1 MTQPVLALIPAGAVE
16 IGPVAALVEDPDEG
30 GVVYVNGL
38 ATFCYDCGD
47 EVGRRLAAVQ
57 LVETEIARPSQVAA
71 GFAVTRDTLWR
82 WRRGFAAEGVAGLVP
97 GVRGPKEPF
106 KLTDEVLARIREL
119 AQRGNLSLAAIGAQ
133 TGVSTATVRV
143 ALGRR
148 QGSAG
153 WEARQAA
160 DGEVAGES
168 GIGIEDDS
176 VVVDGGRADTGIAI
190 GVDAFAD
197 SVAGVGISGAV
208 PDPGIDA
215 GVDVAAALPVLA
227 APVARTA
234 ERALAR
240 FGLLDE
246 ATPVFTQGARLPL
259 AGLWLALPAL
269 ASTGLV
275 EVFERV
281 YGRLREGFY
290 GLRPVVL
297 TLVFLALLREPRAE
311 GLTRVS
317 PADLGR
323 LLGLDRA
330 PEVKTL
336 RRKLAELAGYRRG
349 AQLQRGLAQAH
360 AAARPDAIGY
370 LMVDGHSR
378 AYFGTRDLP
387 KTRVARLH
395 MAARATAETWVADQ
409 HGCPVMVVTAEPSA
423 SLAAELARLLPELR
437 SVVGQDRSATLIFD
451 RGGWSPL
458 LFKNIVD
465 AGFDLICWRKG
476 EFEPLPAEEF
486 TEQVFTDPDTATKH
500 TWALAETTVC
510 FDLGNHGELELRQI
524 HKRAGDGTQ
533 IPLVTSR
540 TDLVGAQVCWR
551 LGNRW
556 RHENYFRYGRAHFA
570 LDALD
575 SYADTPD
582 DPDRLVANPA
592 KRHAQGKVTAAEHA
606 LADAETAMAAAID
619 AAARTAGRPANHG
632 AARVDPAA
640 VAAVDSAR
648 EALDQATA
656 ARADT
661 PARVPLATVR
671 PNARLLQEE
680 RKLVTHAIRMAAY
693 NAETTLARLLGEHY
707 PRADDEARALLREA
721 MRLPGDIHL
730 SGDTLHLRLDPTTAP
745 RRSRAIAGLCHDL
758 TATETRYPGTGL
770 KIRYSIKTPAS
781 MPRE

>member
-1 MTQPVLALIPAGAVE
+1 MAWASQPVLALIPVGAVQ
-16 IGPVAALVEDPDEG
+16 IGPIAALVEDPDEG

-57 LVETEIARPSQVAA
+57 LVQTEIARPSQVAV

-82 WRRGFAAEGVAGLVP
+82 WRRGFAAQGVAGLVP

-106 KLTDEVLARIREL
+106 KLTDEVLARIQEL
-119 AQRGNLSLAAIGAQ
+119 AQGGNLSLAAIGAQ

-153 WEARQAA
+153 WEARKAA
-160 DGEVAGES
+160 DGQVADGS
-168 GIGIEDDS
+168 GTGIEDDTI
-176 VVVDGGRADTGIAI
+176 VVDSGRADT
-190 GVDAFAD
+190 DTD
-197 SVAGVGISGAV
+197 TDTGANTGTRV
-208 PDPGIDA
+208 EDFPDLVA
-215 GVDVAAALPVLA
+215 GVDVSSTVAHPDIDVDVGAALPVLA
-227 APVARTA
+227 EPVARTA

-240 FGLLDE
+240 SGLLVE

-269 ASTGLV
+269 ASTGLI
-275 EVFERV
+275 EVFEGV
-281 YGRLREGFY
+281 YGRLRDGFY
-290 GLRPVVL
+290 GLRPVLL

-311 GLTRVS
+311 GLTRVN

-336 RRKLAELAGYRRG
+336 RRKLAELTGYRRG

-360 AAARPDAIGY
+360 GAARPEAIGY
-370 LMVDGHSR
+370 LMVGGHSR

-387 KTRVARLH
+387 KTHVARLH
-395 MAARATAETWVADQ
+395 MAARATGETWVADQ
-409 HGCPVMVVTAEPSA
+409 HGCPVMVITAQPSA

-437 SVVGQDRSATLIFD
+437 AVVGPDRSATLIFD

-458 LFKNIVD
+458 LFKKIIE

-476 EFEPLPAEEF
+476 EFEPLPDQEF
-486 TEQVFTDPDTATKH
+486 TEQVFTDPDTATEH

-510 FDLGNHGELELRQI
+510 FDLGNRGELQLRQI

-533 IPLVTSR
+533 IPLVTSG
-540 TDLVGAQVCWR
+540 TDLIAAQVCWR
-551 LGNRW
+551 LGTRW

-575 SYADTPD
+575 SYTDTPD
-582 DPDRLVANPA
+582 DPDRLVPNPA
-592 KRHAQGKVTAAEHA
+592 KKHAHTTVTAAQHA
-606 LADAETAMAAAID
+606 LTDAQSAMAAVVD
-619 AAARTAGRPANHG
+619 TAAAAAGRPGNHG
-632 AARVDPAA
+632 AARVEAA
-640 VAAVDSAR
+640 VVAGVEAAR
-648 EALDQATA
+648 EALDEAKT

-671 PNARLLQEE
+671 PNARPLDEE
-680 RKLVTHAIRMAAY
+680 RKLLTHAIR
-693 NAETTLARLLGEHY
+693 T
-707 PRADDEARALLREA
+707 P
-721 MRLPGDIHL
+721 DIAQEL
-730 SGDTLHLRLDPTTAP
+730 VCG
-745 RRSRAIAGLCHDL
+745 RRWGLVL
-758 TATETRYPGTGL
+758 
-770 KIRYSIKTPAS
+770 
-781 MPRE
+781 